1 LKITKQELAKIVA
14 EETMGYFREGRLI
27 SKGLVQDLITQ
38 MNSMAGTLNKFD
50 PSSIDPTAAEELI
63 AAQSALN
70 SSLEGAFGEVAV
82 ATVTQPKPSTLG
94 EMCGDPPPMQ
104 AEPMSTQA
112 LTVVPVAPEMN
123 ISDADL
129 VDLSPASAFGYA
141 WETAIEQLR
150 AEFPEAAAKLET
162 LAGGPTA
169 MGAQAL
175 PPEEINEQFI
185 ITYTKQK
192 RIIILETHIAY
203 QLSKLRKQRILEEG
217 GEAVIDGAARAGDL
231 VATGIKGLAA
241 FLKPILGAA
250 IDVAIASGKWGI
262 EMIPSALR
270 HVGKFLGGTASGLHG
285 GILATISSI
294 KTEKEWRSLAAD
306 KPEEFLLLYNEY
318 SKRFKDAGLTVTTP
332 KEAAGLVGVGETKG
346 EAYDVLED
354 AAGLAN
360 MSVEELQSQLNVFGL
375 LLQHVDAARKADA
388 TRQLNKDIDVDV
400 VDQDIE

>member
-1 LKITKQELAKIVA
+1 
-14 EETMGYFREGRLI
+14 MGYFREGRLI
-27 SKGLVQDLITQ
+27 SKSLVQDLITQ

-50 PSSIDPTAAEELI
+50 PSSIDPTAAEELV

-82 ATVTQPKPSTLG
+82 ATVTQPKPTALG
-94 EMCGDPPPMQ
+94 ECGDMPMP
-104 AEPMSTQA
+104 AAPMSTQA
-112 LTVVPVAPEMN
+112 LTVVPVTPEMN

-175 PPEEINEQFI
+175 PPEEINEQFV
-185 ITYTKQK
+185 ITYAKQK
-192 RIIILETHIAY
+192 RIIILETQIAY

-217 GEAVIDGAARAGDL
+217 GEAVIDNAARAGDI
-231 VATGIKGLAA
+231 VATGIKGLVA

-250 IDVAIASGKWGI
+250 IDVAVASGKWGI

-270 HVGKFLGGTASGLHG
+270 HVGKFLGSTASGLHG

-294 KTEKEWRSLAAD
+294 KTEKEWRALASD

-318 SKRFKDAGLTVTTP
+318 AKRFKDAGLTVTTP

-354 AAGLAN
+354 AAGLAK

-375 LLQHVDAARKADA
+375 LLQHVDTARKADA